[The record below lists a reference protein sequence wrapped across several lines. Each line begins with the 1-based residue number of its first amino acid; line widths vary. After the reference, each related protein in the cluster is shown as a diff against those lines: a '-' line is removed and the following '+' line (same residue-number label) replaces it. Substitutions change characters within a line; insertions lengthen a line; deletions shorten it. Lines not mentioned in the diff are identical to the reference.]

1 MDGQAPAPPLLD
13 AAVPEPLA
21 VGDELHPPR
30 PVASEDA
37 PPPSG
42 MDGQAPPLD
51 GVARD
56 PRTVSDEL
64 QPTAEV
70 VEEDALPLPV
80 APDIVKGE
88 VVEEDALSVAT
99 DIVKGDVVEDVLPVA
114 TEIVDDA
121 SSDVPE
127 AGSGAIVLTD
137 ELRDRIVKQVEYY
150 FSDENLPTDEF
161 LLKYVKKNKKGF
173 VPIETIAS
181 FRRMKK
187 LVQDLS
193 VIEAALR
200 TSPKLVVS
208 SDGKR
213 VRRLHPLP
221 HNESKDSKKST
232 VLVENLPPDFSRES
246 IQEKF
251 GTVGKVVNITI
262 NDPESVKESSTA
274 KKPDFNLSSKVHVLV
289 EYEAV
294 EAAEKA
300 VTVLSDESN
309 WRTGMKVRL
318 LSKQTVMGL
327 GKYNKP
333 SKENQ
338 DAVSK
343 KIDQNQHSKED
354 LHITS
359 EKISNADALGSTKDK
374 ENLKSVLTTEIEHHD
389 QKPNSRG
396 RKGRYKGQ
404 GQVQQ
409 NTNKQG
415 SSGSESLNKP
425 IPGPRMPDGTRGFTL
440 GRGRSLPLR
449 KSEKAEE

>member
-1 MDGQAPAPPLLD
+1 MDGQAPPLLD
-13 AAVPEPLA
+13 AVVPEPLA
-21 VGDELHPPR
+21 AGDELHPPR
-30 PVASEDA
+30 PVEVEDA
-37 PPPSG
+37 LPSG

-56 PRTVSDEL
+56 PLTVSDEL
-64 QPTAEV
+64 QPTGDV
-70 VEEDALPLPV
+70 VEEDALPV

-88 VVEEDALSVAT
+88 VVEEDVLAVAT
-99 DIVKGDVVEDVLPVA
+99 DIVN
-114 TEIVDDA
+114 DA
-121 SSDVPE
+121 SSESPE
-127 AGSGAIVLTD
+127 AGSGGVVLTD

-161 LLKYVKKNKKGF
+161 PLKYVKKNKKGF

-187 LVQDLS
+187 LVQDL
-193 VIEAALR
+193 IEAALR

-208 SDGKR
+208 SDGKQ

-221 HNESKDSKKST
+221 QKELKDSKKST
-232 VLVENLPPDFSRES
+232 VLVENLPPDFSMES

-262 NDPESVKESSTA
+262 NDPELVKESSTA
-274 KKPDFNLSSKVHVLV
+274 KKPDFNLSCKVHVLV

-309 WRTGMKVRL
+309 WRTGMKVRFL
-318 LSKQTVMGL
+318 PKQSVMGS

-333 SKENQ
+333 SKDNQ
-338 DAVSK
+338 DKVSK
-343 KIDQNQHSKED
+343 KIDQNLHSKED
-354 LHITS
+354 QCITS
-359 EKISNADALGSTKDK
+359 EKISNADAVGSAKDK
-374 ENLKSVLTTEIEHHD
+374 ENLKSVFTTETEHHD

-404 GQVQQ
+404 GQMQQ

-415 SSGSESLNKP
+415 SSDSESLNKP

-440 GRGRSLPLR
+440 GRGRSLPLQ

>member
-1 MDGQAPAPPLLD
+1 MDGQAPPLLD
-13 AAVPEPLA
+13 AVVPEPLA
-21 VGDELHPPR
+21 SGDELHPPR
-30 PVASEDA
+30 PVEVED
-37 PPPSG
+37 PLTSG

-56 PRTVSDEL
+56 PLTVFDEL
-64 QPTAEV
+64 QPTGEV
-70 VEEDALPLPV
+70 VEEDALPV

-88 VVEEDALSVAT
+88 VVEEDALPVAP
-99 DIVKGDVVEDVLPVA
+99 DIVKGEVVVEDVLPVA
-114 TEIVDDA
+114 TDIVNDA
-121 SSDVPE
+121 SSEGPE
-127 AGSGAIVLTD
+127 AGSGGVVLTD
-137 ELRDRIVKQVEYY
+137 DLRDRIVKQVEYY

-221 HNESKDSKKST
+221 HNELKDSKKST
-232 VLVENLPPDFSRES
+232 VLVENLPLDFSMES

-251 GTVGKVVNITI
+251 GTVGKVVNVTI
-262 NDPESVKESSTA
+262 NDPELVKESSTA

-318 LSKQTVMGL
+318 LSKQSVMGS

-354 LHITS
+354 QRITS
-359 EKISNADALGSTKDK
+359 EKISNADEVGSAKDK
-374 ENLKSVLTTEIEHHD
+374 ENLKSVFTTETEHHD

-404 GQVQQ
+404 GQMQQ

-440 GRGRSLPLR
+440 GRGRSLPLQ